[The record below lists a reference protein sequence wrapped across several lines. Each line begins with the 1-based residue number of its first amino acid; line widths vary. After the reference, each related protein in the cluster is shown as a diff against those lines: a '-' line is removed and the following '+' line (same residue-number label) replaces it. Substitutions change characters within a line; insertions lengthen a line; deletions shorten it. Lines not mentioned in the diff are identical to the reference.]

1 MTQEIISNLIFSI
14 KKLVDLNKMGRREEN
29 NQGINP
35 ENADNY
41 SFYENEKIIE
51 IIEINKESKG
61 ETIEK
66 NQS

>member
-1 MTQEIISNLIFSI
+1 
-14 KKLVDLNKMGRREEN
+14 MGRREEN

-35 ENADNY
+35 EDADNY

-51 IIEINKESKG
+51 IIEINKEPKG

-66 NQS
+66 TNHKKKTRMKMLKDYIVVDCFSVI

>member
-1 MTQEIISNLIFSI
+1 
-14 KKLVDLNKMGRREEN
+14 MGRREKN

-35 ENADNY
+35 EDADNY

-51 IIEINKESKG
+51 IIEINKEPKG

>member
-1 MTQEIISNLIFSI
+1 MKVV

-35 ENADNY
+35 EDADNY

-51 IIEINKESKG
+51 INKEPKS
-61 ETIEK
+61 ETNEK

>member
-1 MTQEIISNLIFSI
+1 
-14 KKLVDLNKMGRREEN
+14 MGRREEN

-35 ENADNY
+35 EDADNY

>member
-1 MTQEIISNLIFSI
+1 MTLLKAV
-14 KKLVDLNKMGRREEN
+14 KKLEDLN
-29 NQGINP
+29 
-35 ENADNY
+35 NY

-51 IIEINKESKG
+51 INKEPKG

>member
-1 MTQEIISNLIFSI
+1 M
-14 KKLVDLNKMGRREEN
+14 KAVKKMGRREKN

-35 ENADNY
+35 EDADNY

-51 IIEINKESKG
+51 INKEPQS

>member
-1 MTQEIISNLIFSI
+1 MKTVKI
-14 KKLVDLNKMGRREEN
+14 VDLNKMGRREEN
-29 NQGINP
+29 NKRVNP
-35 ENADNY
+35 EDTDNY

-51 IIEINKESKG
+51 INKEPQS